1 MAPDLG
7 KWRKVAWFWM
17 EGVVIP
23 ILLHSRKGMDG
34 STGGDDCDDDSEEES
49 LDIVVE
55 ESDVADGG
63 GVDFLESTIKA
74 EEEDIFALKVKES
87 GGA

>member
-23 ILLHSRKGMDG
+23 ILLHSRKGIDG
-34 STGGDDCDDDSEEES
+34 STGGGGCDSEEAS
-49 LDIVVE
+49 L
-55 ESDVADGG
+55 GM

-74 EEEDIFALKVKES
+74 DEEDILALNVKES